1 MKGQIREVRIVDL
14 WTYLFI
20 PTLALVAI
28 WVGGTLLAIKVFPF
42 PSWIFFVTAGVGSY
56 FLVKRAVIG
65 AVLGYKAWA
74 PLSVR
79 EQCRFEPTCS
89 TYMILAIKKY
99 GLVYGIIKGINR
111 LRRCKPPNG
120 GIDYP

>member
-14 WTYLFI
+14 FTYLVI

-28 WVGGTLLAIKVFPF
+28 WVGGTILAIKVFPF
-42 PSWIFFVTAGVGSY
+42 PAWIFFVTAGVGSY
-56 FLVKRAVIG
+56 FLLKRAVIG
-65 AVLGYKAWA
+65 AVLAYKAWA

-89 TYMILAIKKY
+89 TYMILAIKKF
-99 GLVYGIIKGINR
+99 GLVYGVIKGIKR
-111 LRRCKPPNG
+111 LCRCKPPNG